1 MSSAITGREQEGVTG
16 KHSSAAGKHLTFKLG
31 AENFGVEI
39 LKVQEIIKMMEITKV
54 PRTPSFVKGVINLR
68 GKVIPVIDLRG
79 KFGMDEIATTEK
91 TCVIVIQVKSAGGSV
106 IMGIIVDEV
115 SEVLDIKE
123 DQIEPSP
130 EFGVSV
136 DTAFLLGIAKVGER
150 VIMLIDVDG
159 VLSPAELNA
168 MSAT

>member
-1 MSSAITGREQEGVTG
+1 
-16 KHSSAAGKHLTFKLG
+16 
-31 AENFGVEI
+31 
-39 LKVQEIIKMMEITKV
+39 
-54 PRTPSFVKGVINLR
+54 
-68 GKVIPVIDLRG
+68 
-79 KFGMDEIATTEK
+79 
-91 TCVIVIQVKSAGGSV
+91 
-106 IMGIIVDEV
+106 MGIIVDEV